1 MGGLGVPSRVASHSP
16 SRSMSKRAVI
26 SSSRVDD
33 QFASGSDNPAFAEFL
48 DFHDPGLRLGI
59 AVSRRHRD
67 QNSRRGTLC
76 QINYGGLLQLL
87 K

>member
-1 MGGLGVPSRVASHSP
+1 MGGLGGAESFAFAFEEHEQAGSDLVVRG
-16 SRSMSKRAVI
+16 
-26 SSSRVDD
+26 DD
-33 QFASGSDNPAFAEFL
+33 QFASGSDDAAFGEF